1 MSVEVA
7 LLSQVLDVIGGMF
20 NDIFRGL
27 RDRFATE
34 IGTVGK
40 QFPAEPFKFLDP
52 PLRLEFREGVQM
64 LKEAGVE
71 MGDEDDLR

>member
-1 MSVEVA
+1 M
-7 LLSQVLDVIGGMF
+7 DVIGGMF

-27 RDRFATE
+27 RDHYATE
-34 IGTVGK
+34 IATVNK

-52 PLRLEFREGVQM
+52 PLRLEFPEGLKM
-64 LKEAGVE
+64 LRDVGIE